1 MNFTF
6 STTPKTFFG
15 EGALESASAE
25 LAALGKKA
33 LIVTG
38 KIITKTGLA
47 DKVQKT
53 LSSVGIESAVLND
66 LPGEPTDIM
75 IMNGVKVFKA
85 ENCDFIIGLGGG
97 TPLDTA
103 KAIAAMSVLP
113 GKMIEYKGKEL
124 TGNFSPLVLI
134 PTTAGTGS
142 EVTRYFVFTN
152 TETNEKLLFKGDALL
167 PKIAIIDYTY
177 TVSSPLNI
185 TLATGMDA
193 LCHAIE
199 SYTCRKA
206 NPITD
211 MFCID
216 AVKRIFEYLPKACAD
231 GNDKE
236 ARKNMSF
243 AAYEA
248 GVAINGS
255 PTTIIHGMS
264 RPIGACFHVPH
275 GISNAMLAVE
285 CLRAVLE
292 GCYEKFAALGIAIGV
307 AKESDTAKNGAEKFL
322 AALEDLTLQLKVP
335 TLREYG
341 LDLEKFTE
349 MEDKMAGDSVA
360 SGSPANCWKV
370 LSKEEQIKIYDTLRA
385 K

>member
-1 MNFTF
+1 MNYSFK
-6 STTPKTFFG
+6 SVPKIFFG
-15 EGALESASAE
+15 EGALKDAASE
-25 LAALGKKA
+25 LSVLGKKA

-38 KIITKTGLA
+38 KVITKTGLT
-47 DKVQKT
+47 KEVQNI
-53 LSSVGIESAVLND
+53 LSSLKIESVIFND
-66 LPGEPTDIM
+66 LPGEPDDKM
-75 IMNGVKVFKA
+75 IISGVQVFKS

-113 GKMIEYKGKEL
+113 GKMIDYKGKEL
-124 TGNFSPLVLI
+124 NGNFAPLVLI

-152 TETNEKLLFKGDALL
+152 TGTNEKLLYKGDSLL
-167 PKIAIIDYTY
+167 PKFAIIDYNY
-177 TVSSPLNI
+177 TISAPESI
-185 TLATGMDA
+185 TMATGMDA
-193 LCHAIE
+193 LCHAVE

-206 NPITD
+206 NPVTE
-211 MFCID
+211 MYCLD
-216 AVKRIFEYLPKACAD
+216 AIKRIFKYLPIACKD
-231 GNDKE
+231 GLNKE
-236 ARKNMSF
+236 ARENMSL

-248 GVAINGS
+248 GVAINGA

-292 GCYEKFAALGIAIGV
+292 GCYEKFAQLAVSIGV
-307 AKESDTAKNGAEKFL
+307 TEKECDPKEGAEKFL
-322 AALEDLTLQLKVP
+322 EALEALTKELKVP
-335 TLREYG
+335 TLREFG
-341 LDLEKFTE
+341 IDLQKFAA
-349 MEDKMAGDSVA
+349 MEEKMAGDSVA

-370 LSKEEQIKIYDTLRA
+370 LSKEEQIRIYDTLRE

>member
-1 MNFTF
+1 MTFNFT
-6 STTPKTFFG
+6 TAPRTIIG
-15 EGALESASAE
+15 ENALIQSAPYLQE
-25 LAALGKKA
+25 LGKKA

-47 DKVQKT
+47 EKVTQV
-53 LSSVGIESAVLND
+53 LSSLGIDSVIFND
-66 LPGEPTDIM
+66 LPGEPTDLM
-75 IMNGVKVFKA
+75 IMEGVKVFKS
-85 ENCDFIIGLGGG
+85 EKCDFIIGLGGG
-97 TPLDTA
+97 TPIDTA
-103 KAIAAMSVLP
+103 KAIAAMAVLP

-124 TGNFSPLVLI
+124 IGNFAPLVLI

-152 TETNEKLLFKGDALL
+152 TETDEKLLYKGDSLL
-167 PKIAIIDYTY
+167 PKIAIIDYNY
-177 TVSSPLNI
+177 TISSPRSI

-193 LCHAIE
+193 LCHAVE
-199 SYTCRKA
+199 SFTCRKA

-211 MFCID
+211 MFCLD
-216 AVKRIFEYLPKACAD
+216 AVKRIFKYLPRACAN
-231 GNDKE
+231 GEDKE
-236 ARKNMSF
+236 ARENMSF

-285 CLRAVLE
+285 CLRAVIE
-292 GCYEKFAALGIAIGV
+292 GCYDKFAELAIVIGAV
-307 AKESDTAKNGAEKFL
+307 KPGCDPKVGAEKFL
-322 AALEDLTLQLKVP
+322 EALEALTKELEVP
-335 TLREYG
+335 TLKEYG
-341 LDLEKFTE
+341 LDLDKFAE

-370 LSKEEQIKIYDTLRA
+370 LSKDEQIKIYDILRQ

>member
-1 MNFTF
+1 MNFSF
-6 STTPKTFFG
+6 TTAPKTFAG
-15 EGALESASAE
+15 EGALLSAAPE
-25 LAALGKKA
+25 IKKLGKKA

-47 DKVQKT
+47 DTVKKALADQGID
-53 LSSVGIESAVLND
+53 SVIFND

-75 IMNGVKVFKA
+75 IMAGVKVFK
-85 ENCDFIIGLGGG
+85 ENGCDLIIGLGGG
-97 TPLDTA
+97 TPIDTA
-103 KAIAAMSVLP
+103 KAIAAMAVLP

-124 TGNFSPLVLI
+124 SGDFAPLVLI

-152 TETNEKLLFKGDALL
+152 TETSEKLLYKGDALL
-167 PKIAIIDYTY
+167 PKIAILDYTY
-177 TVSSPLNI
+177 TISSPRSI

-193 LCHAIE
+193 LCHAVE

-211 MFCID
+211 LYCLD
-216 AVKRIFEYLPKACAD
+216 AVKRIFKYLPLACND

-236 ARKNMSF
+236 ARENMAL

-248 GVAINGS
+248 GIAINGS

-264 RPIGACFHVPH
+264 RPVGACFHVPH

-285 CLRAVLE
+285 CLRAVLD
-292 GCYEKFAALGIAIGV
+292 GCYEKFARLAFEIGAASAGED
-307 AKESDTAKNGAEKFL
+307 AKPAAEKFL
-322 AALEDLTLQLKVP
+322 DALEALTKELKVP
-335 TLREYG
+335 TLKEYG
-341 LDLEKFTE
+341 LNLEAFAA

-370 LSKEEQIKIYDTLRA
+370 LSKEEQIAIYDILRN

>member
-6 STTPKTFFG
+6 STSPKTYFG
-15 EGALESASAE
+15 EGALEAAAPE
-25 LAALGKKA
+25 LQSFGKKA

-38 KIITKTGLA
+38 KVITKTGLA
-47 DKVQKT
+47 DKVAQVL
-53 LSSVGIESAVLND
+53 LSQGIESVIFND
-66 LPGEPTDIM
+66 LPGEPTDLM
-75 IMNGVKVFKA
+75 IMAGVEVFKSKQ
-85 ENCDFIIGLGGG
+85 CDFIIGLGGG
-97 TPLDTA
+97 TPIDTA
-103 KAIAAMSVLP
+103 KAVAAMAVLP

-124 TGNFSPLVLI
+124 TGDFAPLVLI

-167 PKIAIIDYTY
+167 PKIAIIDYSY
-177 TVSSPLNI
+177 TVTSPRSI

-193 LCHAIE
+193 LCHAVE

-211 MFCID
+211 MFCLD
-216 AVKRIFEYLPKACAD
+216 AVQRIFKYLPVACEN
-231 GNDKE
+231 GEDKE
-236 ARKNMSF
+236 ARENMSF

-264 RPIGACFHVPH
+264 RPIGAVFHVPH

-285 CLRAVLE
+285 CLKAVVE
-292 GCYEKFAALGIAIGV
+292 GCYEKFADLAVVIGV
-307 AKESDTAKNGAEKFL
+307 AEKGEDAKLAAEKFIS
-322 AALEDLTLQLKVP
+322 ALESLTKELKVP
-335 TLREYG
+335 TLKEYG
-341 LDLEKFTE
+341 LDMQKFAE
-349 MEDKMAGDSVA
+349 MEDKMATDSVA

-370 LSKEEQIKIYDTLRA
+370 LSKEEQIGIYDILRN

>member
-1 MNFTF
+1 MNYNFT
-6 STTPKTFFG
+6 SVPKVFFG
-15 EGALESASAE
+15 EGALKDAASE
-25 LAALGKKA
+25 LSVLGKKA

-38 KIITKTGLA
+38 KVITKTGLT
-47 DKVQKT
+47 KEVQNI
-53 LSSVGIESAVLND
+53 LSSLKIESVIFND
-66 LPGEPTDIM
+66 LPGEPDDKM
-75 IMNGVKVFKA
+75 IISGVQVFKS

-103 KAIAAMSVLP
+103 KAISAMSVLP
-113 GKMIEYKGKEL
+113 GKMIDYKGKEL
-124 TGNFSPLVLI
+124 NGNFAPLVLI

-152 TETNEKLLFKGDALL
+152 TGTKEKLLFKGDALL

-177 TVSSPLNI
+177 TISSPLSI

-193 LCHAIE
+193 LCHAVE

-206 NPITD
+206 NPLTD
-211 MFCID
+211 MYCLD
-216 AVKRIFEYLPKACAD
+216 AVKRIFKYLPRACAD

-236 ARKNMSF
+236 ARKNMSL

-248 GVAINGS
+248 GVSINGA

-285 CLRAVLE
+285 CLRSVLD
-292 GCYEKFAALGIAIGV
+292 GCYEKFAALALAIG
-307 AKESDTAKNGAEKFL
+307 AANESDDPKTGAEKFL
-322 AALEDLTLQLKVP
+322 AALEKLTIELKVP

-341 LDLEKFTE
+341 LNLEEFAA
-349 MEDKMAGDSVA
+349 MEEKMAGDSVA

-370 LSKEEQIKIYDTLRA
+370 LSKEEQIGIYDILR
-385 K
+385 KK

>member
-1 MNFTF
+1 MNYNFT
-6 STTPKTFFG
+6 SVPKVFFG
-15 EGALESASAE
+15 EGALKDAASE
-25 LAALGKKA
+25 LSVLGKKA

-38 KIITKTGLA
+38 KVITKTGLT
-47 DKVQKT
+47 KEVQNI
-53 LSSVGIESAVLND
+53 LSSLKIESVIFND
-66 LPGEPTDIM
+66 LPGEPDDKM
-75 IMNGVKVFKA
+75 IISGVQVFKS

-103 KAIAAMSVLP
+103 KAISAMSVLP
-113 GKMIEYKGKEL
+113 GKMIDYKGKEL
-124 TGNFSPLVLI
+124 NGNFAPLVLI

-152 TETNEKLLFKGDALL
+152 TGTKEKLLFKGDALL

-177 TVSSPLNI
+177 TISSPLSI

-193 LCHAIE
+193 LCHAVE
-199 SYTCRKA
+199 SYTCRRA
-206 NPITD
+206 NPLTD
-211 MFCID
+211 MYCLD
-216 AVKRIFEYLPKACAD
+216 AVKRIFKYLPRACAD

-236 ARKNMSF
+236 ARKNMSL

-248 GVAINGS
+248 GVSINGA

-285 CLRAVLE
+285 CLRAVLD
-292 GCYEKFAALGIAIGV
+292 GCYEKFAALALAIG
-307 AKESDTAKNGAEKFL
+307 AANESDDPKTGAEKFL
-322 AALEDLTLQLKVP
+322 AALEKLTIELKVP

-341 LDLEKFTE
+341 LNLEEFAA
-349 MEDKMAGDSVA
+349 MEEKMAGDSVS

-370 LSKEEQIKIYDTLRA
+370 LSKEEQIGIYDILR
-385 K
+385 KK

>member
-1 MNFTF
+1 MNYNF
-6 STTPKTFFG
+6 SSVPKIFFG
-15 EGALESASAE
+15 EGALKN
-25 LAALGKKA
+25 AALELSGLGTKA

-38 KIITKTGLA
+38 KIITKTGLT
-47 DKVQKT
+47 QELQNF
-53 LSSVGIESAVLND
+53 LSSLKIESVVFND
-66 LPGEPTDIM
+66 LPGEPDDKM
-75 IMNGVKVFKA
+75 IMSGVQVFKS

-113 GKMIEYKGKEL
+113 GKMIDYKGKEL
-124 TGNFSPLVLI
+124 NGNFAPLVLI

-152 TETNEKLLFKGDALL
+152 TGTNEKLLYKGDSLL
-167 PKIAIIDYTY
+167 PKFAIIDYNY
-177 TVSSPLNI
+177 TISAPESI
-185 TLATGMDA
+185 TMATGMDA
-193 LCHAIE
+193 LCHAVE

-206 NPITD
+206 NPVTE
-211 MFCID
+211 MYCLD
-216 AVKRIFEYLPKACAD
+216 AVKRIFKYLPIACKN
-231 GNDKE
+231 GSNKE
-236 ARKNMSF
+236 ARENMSF

-248 GVAINGS
+248 GVAINGA

-292 GCYEKFAALGIAIGV
+292 GCYEKFAELAVTIGAAEKACDPKV
-307 AKESDTAKNGAEKFL
+307 GAEKFL
-322 AALEDLTLQLKVP
+322 EALEALTKELKVP

-341 LDLEKFTE
+341 IDLQEFAA
-349 MEDKMAGDSVA
+349 MEEKMAGDSVA

-370 LSKEEQIKIYDTLRA
+370 LSKEEQIKIYDTLRV

>member
-1 MNFTF
+1 MNYNFT
-6 STTPKTFFG
+6 SVPKIFFG
-15 EGALESASAE
+15 EGALKN
-25 LAALGKKA
+25 AALELSGLGTKA

-38 KIITKTGLA
+38 KIITKTGLT
-47 DKVQKT
+47 QELQNF
-53 LSSVGIESAVLND
+53 LSSLKIESVVFND
-66 LPGEPTDIM
+66 LPGEPDDKM
-75 IMNGVKVFKA
+75 IMSGVQVFKF

-103 KAIAAMSVLP
+103 KAISAMSVLP
-113 GKMIEYKGKEL
+113 GKMIDYKGKEL
-124 TGNFSPLVLI
+124 NGNFAPLVLI

-152 TETNEKLLFKGDALL
+152 TGTNEKLLYKGDSLL
-167 PKIAIIDYTY
+167 PKLAVIDYNY
-177 TVSSPLNI
+177 TISAPESI
-185 TLATGMDA
+185 TMATGMDA
-193 LCHAIE
+193 LCHAVE

-206 NPITD
+206 NPVTE
-211 MFCID
+211 MYCLD
-216 AVKRIFEYLPKACAD
+216 AVKRIFKYLPIACKD
-231 GNDKE
+231 GSNKE
-236 ARKNMSF
+236 ARENMSF

-248 GVAINGS
+248 GVAINGA

-292 GCYEKFAALGIAIGV
+292 GCYEKFAELAVTIG
-307 AKESDTAKNGAEKFL
+307 AAEKACDPKVGAKKFL
-322 AALEDLTLQLKVP
+322 EALEALTKELKVP

-341 LDLEKFTE
+341 IDLQEFAA
-349 MEDKMAGDSVA
+349 MEEKMAGDSVA

-370 LSKEEQIKIYDTLRA
+370 LSKEEQIKIYDTLRV

>member
-1 MNFTF
+1 MAFNFT
-6 STTPKTFFG
+6 TAPRTIVG
-15 EGALESASAE
+15 EGALA
-25 LAALGKKA
+25 LAAPYLKDFGKKA

-47 DKVQKT
+47 DKVGKT
-53 LSSVGIESAVLND
+53 LKELGIETAIFNE
-66 LPGEPTDIM
+66 LPGEPTDTM
-75 IMNGVKVFKA
+75 IMAGVKVFK
-85 ENCDFIIGLGGG
+85 EEKCDFIIGLGGG
-97 TPLDTA
+97 TPIDTA
-103 KAIAAMSVLP
+103 KAIAAMAVLP

-124 TGNFSPLVLI
+124 SGDFAPLVLI

-142 EVTRYFVFTN
+142 EVTRYFVYTN
-152 TETNEKLLFKGDALL
+152 TETDEKLLYKGDGLL

-177 TVSSPLNI
+177 TISSPRSI

-193 LCHAIE
+193 LCHAVE

-206 NPITD
+206 NPVTD
-211 MFCID
+211 MYALD
-216 AVKRIFEYLPKACAD
+216 AVKRIFKYLPAACEN
-231 GNDKE
+231 GEDKT
-236 ARKNMSF
+236 ARENMAI

-248 GVAINGS
+248 GVAINGA

-264 RPIGACFHVPH
+264 RPIGAVFHVPH

-292 GCYEKFAALGIAIGV
+292 GCYKKFAVLGIAVGA
-307 AKESDTAKNGAEKFL
+307 AKETDEPKAAAEKFL
-322 AALEDLTLQLKVP
+322 EALENLTEELKVP

-341 LDLEKFTE
+341 LDMEKFAA

-370 LSKEEQIKIYDTLRA
+370 LTKEEQIEIYELLR
-385 K
+385 KK

>member
-1 MNFTF
+1 MTFNF
-6 STTPKTFFG
+6 STAPQTFIG
-15 EGALESASAE
+15 EGALKSAAPY
-25 LAALGKKA
+25 LNQFGKKA

-47 DKVQKT
+47 DKVGEVLKSQ
-53 LSSVGIESAVLND
+53 GIDFVIFNN
-66 LPGEPTDIM
+66 LPGEPTDLM
-75 IMNGVKVFKA
+75 IMEGVEIFKK

-97 TPLDTA
+97 TPIDTA

-124 TGNFSPLVLI
+124 TGDFAPLVLI

-152 TETNEKLLFKGDALL
+152 TETDEKLLFKGDALL
-167 PKIAIIDYTY
+167 PKIAIVDFTY
-177 TVSSPLNI
+177 TISSPRSI

-193 LCHAIE
+193 LCHAVE

-211 MFCID
+211 MFSLD
-216 AVKRIFEYLPKACAD
+216 AVKRIFKYLGRACENGD
-231 GNDKE
+231 DKE
-236 ARKNMSF
+236 ARENMSF

-248 GVAINGS
+248 GLAINGS

-285 CLRAVLE
+285 CLSAVLD
-292 GCYEKFAALGIAIGV
+292 GCYEKFADLAVTIGV
-307 AKESDTAKNGAEKFL
+307 AEKSEDSKSAAQKFIS
-322 AALEDLTLQLKVP
+322 ALEKLTKDLNVP

-341 LDLEKFTE
+341 LDVEKFKSL
-349 MEDKMAGDSVA
+349 EDKMASDSVA
-360 SGSPANCWKV
+360 SGSPANSWKV
-370 LSKEEQIKIYDTLRA
+370 LSKEEQIKIYDRLIE

>member
-1 MNFTF
+1 MVFNFTT
-6 STTPKTFFG
+6 SPRTIIG
-15 EGALESASAE
+15 EGAFQM
-25 LAALGKKA
+25 AAPYLQELGKKA

-38 KIITKTGLA
+38 KIITKTGLV
-47 DKVQKT
+47 DKIQET
-53 LSSVGIESAVLND
+53 LNALGISSAIYND
-66 LPGEPTDIM
+66 LPGEPTDVM
-75 IMNGVKVFKA
+75 IMAGVEVFKA
-85 ENCDFIIGLGGG
+85 EKCDFIIGLGGG
-97 TPLDTA
+97 TPIDTA
-103 KAIAAMSVLP
+103 KAIAAMAVLP

-124 TGNFSPLVLI
+124 IGDFAPLVLI

-152 TETNEKLLFKGDALL
+152 TETDEKLLFKGDGLL
-167 PKIAIIDYTY
+167 PKLAIIDYTY
-177 TVSSPLNI
+177 TITSPRSI

-216 AVKRIFEYLPKACAD
+216 AIKRIFKYLPKACSD

-236 ARKNMSF
+236 ARENMSF

-248 GVAINGS
+248 GVAINGA

-292 GCYEKFAALGIAIGV
+292 GCYEKFSNLAIEIGV
-307 AKESDTAKNGAEKFL
+307 EKPGCDPKKGAEKFL
-322 AALEDLTLQLKVP
+322 DALENLTVLLEVP

-341 LDLEKFTE
+341 LDLEKFAA
-349 MEDKMAGDSVA
+349 MEDKMASDSVA

-370 LSKEEQIKIYDTLRA
+370 LTKEEQMGIYRILRN

>member
-1 MNFTF
+1 MNYNF
-6 STTPKTFFG
+6 SSVPKIFFG
-15 EGALESASAE
+15 EGALKNAALE
-25 LAALGKKA
+25 LSGLGKKA

-38 KIITKTGLA
+38 KVITKTGLTQE
-47 DKVQKT
+47 VQNF
-53 LSSVGIESAVLND
+53 LSSLKIESVIFND
-66 LPGEPTDIM
+66 LPGEPDDKM
-75 IMNGVKVFKA
+75 IMSGVQVFKS

-103 KAIAAMSVLP
+103 KAIAAMSVLS
-113 GKMIEYKGKEL
+113 GKMIDYKGKEL
-124 TGNFSPLVLI
+124 NGNFAPLVLI

-152 TETNEKLLFKGDALL
+152 TGTNEKLLYKGDSLL
-167 PKIAIIDYTY
+167 PKFAIIDYNY
-177 TVSSPLNI
+177 IISAPESI
-185 TLATGMDA
+185 TMATGMDA
-193 LCHAIE
+193 LCHAVE

-206 NPITD
+206 NPVTE
-211 MFCID
+211 MYCLD
-216 AVKRIFEYLPKACAD
+216 AIKRIFKYLPIACKD
-231 GNDKE
+231 GLNKE
-236 ARKNMSF
+236 ARENMSL

-248 GVAINGS
+248 GVAINGA

-292 GCYEKFAALGIAIGV
+292 GCYEKFAQLAISIGV
-307 AKESDTAKNGAEKFL
+307 TEKECDPKEGAEKFL
-322 AALEDLTLQLKVP
+322 EALEALTKELKVP
-335 TLREYG
+335 TLREFG
-341 LDLEKFTE
+341 IDLQKFAA
-349 MEDKMAGDSVA
+349 MEEKMAGDSVA

-370 LSKEEQIKIYDTLRA
+370 LSKEEQIRIYDALRE

>member
-1 MNFTF
+1 MDFTF
-6 STTPKTFFG
+6 STAPKTYFG
-15 EGALESASAE
+15 EGALEAAGSE

-47 DKVQKT
+47 DKVQAT
-53 LSSVGIESAVLND
+53 LSANGIESALFND

-75 IMNGVKVFKA
+75 IMQGVEAFKA
-85 ENCDFIIGLGGG
+85 HKCDFIIGLGGG

-124 TGNFSPLVLI
+124 YGNFPPLVLI

-152 TETNEKLLFKGDALL
+152 TQTSEKLLFKGDALL

-177 TVSSPLNI
+177 TISSPLSI

-193 LCHAIE
+193 LCHAVE

-206 NPITD
+206 NPLTD
-211 MFCID
+211 MYCLD
-216 AVKRIFEYLPKACAD
+216 AVKRIFKYLPRACEA

-248 GVAINGS
+248 GVAINGA

-285 CLRAVLE
+285 CLRAVLD
-292 GCYEKFAALGIAIGV
+292 GCYEKFAALALAIG
-307 AKESDTAKNGAEKFL
+307 AANESDNPKTGAEKFL
-322 AALEDLTLQLKVP
+322 AALEKLTIELKVP

-341 LDLEKFTE
+341 LNLEEFAA
-349 MEDKMAGDSVA
+349 MEEKMAGDSVA

-370 LSKEEQIKIYDTLRA
+370 LSKEEQIGIYDILR
-385 K
+385 KK

>member
-1 MNFTF
+1 MNYNFT
-6 STTPKTFFG
+6 SVPKVFFG
-15 EGALESASAE
+15 EGALKDAASE
-25 LAALGKKA
+25 LSVLGKKA

-38 KIITKTGLA
+38 KVITKTGLT
-47 DKVQKT
+47 KEVQNI
-53 LSSVGIESAVLND
+53 LSSLKIESVIFND
-66 LPGEPTDIM
+66 LPGEPDDKM
-75 IMNGVKVFKA
+75 IISGVQVFKS

-103 KAIAAMSVLP
+103 KAISAMSVLP
-113 GKMIEYKGKEL
+113 GKMIDYKGKEL
-124 TGNFSPLVLI
+124 NGNFAPLVLI

-152 TETNEKLLFKGDALL
+152 TGTKEKLLFKGDALL

-177 TVSSPLNI
+177 TISSPLSI

-193 LCHAIE
+193 FCHAVE

-206 NPITD
+206 NPLTD
-211 MFCID
+211 MYCLD
-216 AVKRIFEYLPKACAD
+216 AVKRIFKYLPRACAD

-248 GVAINGS
+248 GVAINGA

-285 CLRAVLE
+285 CLRAVLD
-292 GCYEKFAALGIAIGV
+292 GCYEKFAALALAIG
-307 AKESDTAKNGAEKFL
+307 AANESDDPKTGAEKFL
-322 AALEDLTLQLKVP
+322 AALEKLTIELKVP

-341 LDLEKFTE
+341 LNLEEFAA
-349 MEDKMAGDSVA
+349 MEEKMAGDSVA

-370 LSKEEQIKIYDTLRA
+370 LSKEEQIGIYDILR
-385 K
+385 KK

>member
-1 MNFTF
+1 MNYSFK
-6 STTPKTFFG
+6 SVPKIFFG
-15 EGALESASAE
+15 EGALKDAASE
-25 LAALGKKA
+25 LSVLGKKA

-38 KIITKTGLA
+38 KVITKTGLT
-47 DKVQKT
+47 KEVQNI
-53 LSSVGIESAVLND
+53 LSSLKIESVIFND
-66 LPGEPTDIM
+66 LPGEPDDKM
-75 IMNGVKVFKA
+75 IISGVQVFKS

-103 KAIAAMSVLP
+103 KAISAMAVLP
-113 GKMIEYKGKEL
+113 GKMIDYKGKEL
-124 TGNFSPLVLI
+124 NGNFAPLVLI

-152 TETNEKLLFKGDALL
+152 TGTNEKLLYKGDSLL
-167 PKIAIIDYTY
+167 PKFAIIDYNY
-177 TVSSPLNI
+177 TISAPESI
-185 TLATGMDA
+185 TMATGMDA
-193 LCHAIE
+193 LCHAVE

-206 NPITD
+206 NPVTE
-211 MFCID
+211 MYCLD
-216 AVKRIFEYLPKACAD
+216 AIKRIFKYLPIACKD
-231 GNDKE
+231 GLNKE
-236 ARKNMSF
+236 ARENMSL

-248 GVAINGS
+248 GVAINGA

-292 GCYEKFAALGIAIGV
+292 GCYEKFAQLAVSIGV
-307 AKESDTAKNGAEKFL
+307 TEKECDPKEGAEKFL
-322 AALEDLTLQLKVP
+322 EALEALTKELKVP
-335 TLREYG
+335 TLREFG
-341 LDLEKFTE
+341 IDLQKFAA
-349 MEDKMAGDSVA
+349 MEEKMAGDSVA

-370 LSKEEQIKIYDTLRA
+370 LSKEEQIRIYDTLRE

>member
-1 MNFTF
+1 MIFNF
-6 STTPKTFFG
+6 STAPKTFFG
-15 EGALESASAE
+15 EGSLE
-25 LAALGKKA
+25 LAAPELKSFGNKA

-47 DKVQKT
+47 ETVQNILCKQGIN
-53 LSSVGIESAVLND
+53 SVIFNE
-66 LPGEPTDIM
+66 LPGEPTDLM
-75 IMNGVKVFKA
+75 IMSGVDVFKA
-85 ENCDFIIGLGGG
+85 EKCDFIIGLGGG
-97 TPLDTA
+97 TPIDTA
-103 KAIAAMSVLP
+103 KAIAAMAVLP

-124 TGNFSPLVLI
+124 TGNFAPLVLI

-167 PKIAIIDYTY
+167 PKIAIIDYKY
-177 TVSSPLNI
+177 TVTSPRSI

-216 AVKRIFEYLPKACAD
+216 AVQRIFKYLPRACENGED
-231 GNDKE
+231 LE
-236 ARKNMSF
+236 ARENMSF

-285 CLRAVLE
+285 CLRAVIE
-292 GCYEKFAALGIAIGV
+292 GCYEKFKTLAVAINAAEETCD
-307 AKESDTAKNGAEKFL
+307 AKTGAEKFL
-322 AALEDLTLQLKVP
+322 SALEALTKELKVP

-341 LDLEKFTE
+341 LDLEKFKE

-370 LSKEEQIKIYDTLRA
+370 LSKEEQIQIYDILRN

>member
-25 LAALGKKA
+25 LVALGKKA

-53 LSSVGIESAVLND
+53 LSSVGIESAVFND

-236 ARKNMSF
+236 ARKNMSL

-292 GCYEKFAALGIAIGV
+292 GCYEKFAALGIAIEV
-307 AKESDTAKNGAEKFL
+307 AKTSDTAKTGAEKFL

-341 LDLEKFTE
+341 LDLEKFAA

-370 LSKEEQIKIYDTLRA
+370 LSKEEQIEIYETLR
-385 K
+385 KK

>member
-1 MNFTF
+1 MNYSFK
-6 STTPKTFFG
+6 SVPKIFFG
-15 EGALESASAE
+15 EGALKDAASE
-25 LAALGKKA
+25 LSVLGKKA

-38 KIITKTGLA
+38 KVITKTGLT
-47 DKVQKT
+47 KEVQNI
-53 LSSVGIESAVLND
+53 LSSLKIESVIFND
-66 LPGEPTDIM
+66 LPGEPDDKM
-75 IMNGVKVFKA
+75 IMSGVQVFKS

-113 GKMIEYKGKEL
+113 GKMIDYKGKEL
-124 TGNFSPLVLI
+124 NGNFAPLVLI

-152 TETNEKLLFKGDALL
+152 TGTNEKLLYKGDSLL
-167 PKIAIIDYTY
+167 PKFAIIDYNY
-177 TVSSPLNI
+177 TISAPESI
-185 TLATGMDA
+185 TMATGMDA
-193 LCHAIE
+193 LCHAVE

-206 NPITD
+206 NPVTE
-211 MFCID
+211 MYCLD
-216 AVKRIFEYLPKACAD
+216 AIKRIFKYLPIACKD
-231 GNDKE
+231 GLNKE
-236 ARKNMSF
+236 ARENMSL

-248 GVAINGS
+248 GVAINGA

-292 GCYEKFAALGIAIGV
+292 GCYEKFAQLAVSIGV
-307 AKESDTAKNGAEKFL
+307 TEKECDPKEGAEKFL
-322 AALEDLTLQLKVP
+322 EALEALTKELKVP
-335 TLREYG
+335 TLREFG
-341 LDLEKFTE
+341 IDLQKFAA
-349 MEDKMAGDSVA
+349 MEEKMAGDSVA

-370 LSKEEQIKIYDTLRA
+370 LSKEEQIRIYDTLRE

>member
-6 STTPKTFFG
+6 STAPKTFFG

-47 DKVQKT
+47 DKVQKA
-53 LSSVGIESAVLND
+53 LSSVGIESAVFND

-113 GKMIEYKGKEL
+113 GKMIEYKGEEL
-124 TGNFSPLVLI
+124 SGNFAPLVLI

-152 TETNEKLLFKGDALL
+152 METNEKLLFKGDALL

-177 TVSSPLNI
+177 TISSPLNI

-307 AKESDTAKNGAEKFL
+307 AKTSDTAKTGAEKFL

-341 LDLEKFTE
+341 LDLEKFAA

-370 LSKEEQIKIYDTLRA
+370 LSKEEQIEIYETLR
-385 K
+385 KK

>member
-1 MNFTF
+1 MNYSFK
-6 STTPKTFFG
+6 SVPKIFFG
-15 EGALESASAE
+15 EGALKDAASE
-25 LAALGKKA
+25 LSVLGKKA

-38 KIITKTGLA
+38 KVITKTGLT
-47 DKVQKT
+47 KEVQNI
-53 LSSVGIESAVLND
+53 LSSLKIESVIFND
-66 LPGEPTDIM
+66 LPGEPDDKM
-75 IMNGVKVFKA
+75 IISGVQVFKS

-113 GKMIEYKGKEL
+113 GKMIDYKGKEL
-124 TGNFSPLVLI
+124 NGNFAPLVLI

-152 TETNEKLLFKGDALL
+152 TGTNEKLLYKGDSLL
-167 PKIAIIDYTY
+167 PKFAIIDYNY
-177 TVSSPLNI
+177 TISAPESI
-185 TLATGMDA
+185 TMATGMDA
-193 LCHAIE
+193 LCHAVE

-206 NPITD
+206 NPVTE
-211 MFCID
+211 MYCLD
-216 AVKRIFEYLPKACAD
+216 AIKRIFKYLPIACKD
-231 GNDKE
+231 GLNKE
-236 ARKNMSF
+236 ARENMSL

-248 GVAINGS
+248 GVAINGA

-292 GCYEKFAALGIAIGV
+292 GCYEKFAQLAVSIGV
-307 AKESDTAKNGAEKFL
+307 TEKECDPKEGAEKFL
-322 AALEDLTLQLKVP
+322 EALEALTKELKVP

-341 LDLEKFTE
+341 IDLQEFAA
-349 MEDKMAGDSVA
+349 MEEKMAGDSVA

-370 LSKEEQIKIYDTLRA
+370 LSKEEQIRIYDTLRE

>member
-1 MNFTF
+1 MNYNF
-6 STTPKTFFG
+6 SSVPKIFFG
-15 EGALESASAE
+15 EGALKNAALE
-25 LAALGKKA
+25 LSGLGKKA

-38 KIITKTGLA
+38 KVITKTGLTQE
-47 DKVQKT
+47 VQNF
-53 LSSVGIESAVLND
+53 LSSLKIESVIFND
-66 LPGEPTDIM
+66 LPGEPDDKM
-75 IMNGVKVFKA
+75 IMSGVQVFKS

-113 GKMIEYKGKEL
+113 GKMIDYKGKEL
-124 TGNFSPLVLI
+124 NGNFAPLVLI

-152 TETNEKLLFKGDALL
+152 TGTNEKLLYKGDSLL
-167 PKIAIIDYTY
+167 PKFAIIDYNY
-177 TVSSPLNI
+177 TISAPESI
-185 TLATGMDA
+185 TMATGMDA
-193 LCHAIE
+193 LCHAVE

-206 NPITD
+206 NPVTE
-211 MFCID
+211 MYCLD
-216 AVKRIFEYLPKACAD
+216 AIKRIFKYLPIACKD
-231 GNDKE
+231 GLNKE
-236 ARKNMSF
+236 ARENMSL

-248 GVAINGS
+248 GVAINGA

-292 GCYEKFAALGIAIGV
+292 GCYEKFAQLAISIGV
-307 AKESDTAKNGAEKFL
+307 TEKECDPKEGAEKFL
-322 AALEDLTLQLKVP
+322 EALEALTKELKVP
-335 TLREYG
+335 TLREFG
-341 LDLEKFTE
+341 IDLQKFAALE
-349 MEDKMAGDSVA
+349 EKMAGDSVA

-370 LSKEEQIKIYDTLRA
+370 LSKEEQIRIYDALRE

>member
-1 MNFTF
+1 MNYNFT
-6 STTPKTFFG
+6 SVPKVFFG
-15 EGALESASAE
+15 EGALKDAASE
-25 LAALGKKA
+25 LSVLGKKA

-38 KIITKTGLA
+38 KVITKTGLT
-47 DKVQKT
+47 KEVQNI
-53 LSSVGIESAVLND
+53 LSSLKIESVIFND
-66 LPGEPTDIM
+66 LPGEPDDKVI
-75 IMNGVKVFKA
+75 ISGVQVFKS

-103 KAIAAMSVLP
+103 KAISAMSVLP
-113 GKMIEYKGKEL
+113 GKMIDYKGKEL
-124 TGNFSPLVLI
+124 NGNFAPLVLI

-152 TETNEKLLFKGDALL
+152 TGTKEKLLFKVDALL

-177 TVSSPLNI
+177 TISSPLSI

-193 LCHAIE
+193 LCHAVE

-206 NPITD
+206 NPLTD
-211 MFCID
+211 MYCLD
-216 AVKRIFEYLPKACAD
+216 AVKRIFKYLPRACAD

-236 ARKNMSF
+236 ARKNMSL

-248 GVAINGS
+248 GVSINGA

-285 CLRAVLE
+285 CLRAVLD
-292 GCYEKFAALGIAIGV
+292 GCYEKFAALALAIG
-307 AKESDTAKNGAEKFL
+307 AANESDDPKTGAEKFL
-322 AALEDLTLQLKVP
+322 AALEKLTIELKVP

-341 LDLEKFTE
+341 LNLEEFAA
-349 MEDKMAGDSVA
+349 MEEKMAGDSVS

-370 LSKEEQIKIYDTLRA
+370 LSKEEQIGIYDILR
-385 K
+385 KK

>member
-1 MNFTF
+1 MNYNFT
-6 STTPKTFFG
+6 SVPKVFFG
-15 EGALESASAE
+15 EGALKDAASE
-25 LAALGKKA
+25 LSVLGKKA

-38 KIITKTGLA
+38 KVITKTGLT
-47 DKVQKT
+47 KEVQNI
-53 LSSVGIESAVLND
+53 LSSLKIESVIFND
-66 LPGEPTDIM
+66 LPGEPDDKM
-75 IMNGVKVFKA
+75 IISGVQVFKS

-103 KAIAAMSVLP
+103 KAISAMSVLP
-113 GKMIEYKGKEL
+113 GKMIDYKGKEL
-124 TGNFSPLVLI
+124 NGNFAPLVLI

-152 TETNEKLLFKGDALL
+152 TGTKEKLLFKGDALL

-177 TVSSPLNI
+177 TISSPLSI

-193 LCHAIE
+193 LCHAVE

-206 NPITD
+206 NPLTD
-211 MFCID
+211 MYCLD
-216 AVKRIFEYLPKACAD
+216 AVKRIFKYLPRACAD

-236 ARKNMSF
+236 ARKNMSL

-248 GVAINGS
+248 GVSINGA

-285 CLRAVLE
+285 CLRAVLD
-292 GCYEKFAALGIAIGV
+292 GCYEKFAALALAIG
-307 AKESDTAKNGAEKFL
+307 AANESDDPKTGAEKFL
-322 AALEDLTLQLKVP
+322 AALEKLTIELKVP

-341 LDLEKFTE
+341 LNLEEFAA
-349 MEDKMAGDSVA
+349 MEEKMAGDSVA

-370 LSKEEQIKIYDTLRA
+370 LSKEEQIGIYDILR
-385 K
+385 KK

>member
-1 MNFTF
+1 MNYNF
-6 STTPKTFFG
+6 SSVPKIFFG
-15 EGALESASAE
+15 EGALKN
-25 LAALGKKA
+25 AALELFGLGTKA

-38 KIITKTGLA
+38 KIITKTGLT
-47 DKVQKT
+47 QELQNF
-53 LSSVGIESAVLND
+53 LSSLKIESVVFND
-66 LPGEPTDIM
+66 LPGEPDDKM
-75 IMNGVKVFKA
+75 IMSGVQVFKF

-103 KAIAAMSVLP
+103 KAISAMSVLP
-113 GKMIEYKGKEL
+113 GKMIDYKGKEL
-124 TGNFSPLVLI
+124 NGNFAPLVLI

-152 TETNEKLLFKGDALL
+152 TGTNEKLLYKGDSLL
-167 PKIAIIDYTY
+167 PKLAVIDYNY
-177 TVSSPLNI
+177 TISAPESI
-185 TLATGMDA
+185 TMATGMDA
-193 LCHAIE
+193 LCHAVE

-206 NPITD
+206 NPVTE
-211 MFCID
+211 MYCLD
-216 AVKRIFEYLPKACAD
+216 AVKRIFKYLPIACKD
-231 GNDKE
+231 GSNKE
-236 ARKNMSF
+236 ARENMSF

-248 GVAINGS
+248 GVAINGA

-292 GCYEKFAALGIAIGV
+292 GCYEKFAELAVTIGAAEKACDPKV
-307 AKESDTAKNGAEKFL
+307 GAEKFL
-322 AALEDLTLQLKVP
+322 EALEALTKELKVP

-341 LDLEKFTE
+341 IDLQEFAA
-349 MEDKMAGDSVA
+349 MEEKMAGDSVA

-370 LSKEEQIKIYDTLRA
+370 LSKEEQIKIYDTLRV

>member
-1 MNFTF
+1 MNYSFK
-6 STTPKTFFG
+6 SVPKIFFG
-15 EGALESASAE
+15 EGALKDAASE
-25 LAALGKKA
+25 LSVLGKKA

-38 KIITKTGLA
+38 KVITKTGLT
-47 DKVQKT
+47 KEVQNI
-53 LSSVGIESAVLND
+53 LSSLKIESVIFND
-66 LPGEPTDIM
+66 LPGEPDDKM
-75 IMNGVKVFKA
+75 IMSGVQVFKS

-113 GKMIEYKGKEL
+113 GKMIDYKGKEL
-124 TGNFSPLVLI
+124 NGNFAPLVLI

-152 TETNEKLLFKGDALL
+152 TGTNEKLLYKGDSLL
-167 PKIAIIDYTY
+167 PKIAIIDYNY
-177 TVSSPLNI
+177 TISAPESI
-185 TLATGMDA
+185 TMATGMDA
-193 LCHAIE
+193 LCHAVE

-206 NPITD
+206 NPVTE
-211 MFCID
+211 MYCLD
-216 AVKRIFEYLPKACAD
+216 AIKRIFKYLPIACKD
-231 GNDKE
+231 GLDKD
-236 ARKNMSF
+236 ARENMSL

-248 GVAINGS
+248 GVAINGA

-292 GCYEKFAALGIAIGV
+292 GCYEKFAQLAISIGV
-307 AKESDTAKNGAEKFL
+307 TEKECDPKEGAEKFL
-322 AALEDLTLQLKVP
+322 EALEALTKELKVP
-335 TLREYG
+335 TLREFG
-341 LDLEKFTE
+341 IDLQKFAA
-349 MEDKMAGDSVA
+349 MEEKMAGDSVA

-370 LSKEEQIKIYDTLRA
+370 LSKEEQIRIYDALRE